1 MELSIEC
8 MWSIKSASI
17 DPQVCT
23 GLCPQVRSLN
33 VWPVTWFRMD
43 YYFSLIFHRNTLL
56 LGYCSW
62 WCVCVCSHSVVS
74 SLVLIVDP
82 VEGFHWAILNAVLG
96 NPLISVAATL
106 GEDSRNDPYFLQV
119 DLEPLVLVVELGQP
133 GAPGTKCVTQI
144 YNSTSTTFI
153 YLATMYLLSGRK
165 KKKDHQA
172 VPKALV
178 VEAGLLGHPGGIP
191 AAILVLIRAADLV
204 WCHRSSL
211 EAQGSVI
218 GTFWKKCGINR

>member
-1 MELSIEC
+1 MIFC
-8 MWSIKSASI
+8 WSITETPCYWVIVA
-17 DPQVCT
+17 
-23 GLCPQVRSLN
+23 G
-33 VWPVTWFRMD
+33 
-43 YYFSLIFHRNTLL
+43 
-56 LGYCSW
+56 
-62 WCVCVCSHSVVS
+62 CVCSHSVVS

-96 NPLISVAATL
+96 HPLICVAATL

-119 DLEPLVLVVELGQP
+119 DLEPLVLVVELGKP
-133 GAPGTKCVTQI
+133 GAPRTKCVTQI
-144 YNSTSTTFI
+144 YNSI
-153 YLATMYLLSGRK
+153 YLFGNYVLAIREG
-165 KKKDHQA
+165 KKDHQA

-178 VEAGLLGHPGGIP
+178 VEAGLLRHPGGIP

-218 GTFWKKCGINR
+218 RTFWKKKSGINR